1 MIPPPESLRHQKTE
15 PTSFTSQSRPTTL
28 NLYMLISLRMGS
40 LKLEQKLTVLIKV
53 GRTWWSLVWT
63 EEIKF
68 QLIFT
73 LDEVIILPLH
83 QSLPLLVFRSVVF
96 DVQDSSR
103 VLTSQND

>member
-28 NLYMLISLRMGS
+28 ILYMLISLRMGS
-40 LKLEQKLTVLIKV
+40 LKLEQKLTVLMD
-53 GRTWWSLVWT
+53 RTWWPLVWT
-63 EEIKF
+63 GEIKF

-96 DVQDSSR
+96 DV
-103 VLTSQND
+103 